1 MTTQRQAQA
10 PCSCITKEYQP
21 DGSVVFTDNC
31 AKEQAMATLDELRA
45 QRARVFGQPQQAQNA
60 CTCYTKQYLAQGGV
74 LFTDTCTGE
83 QAMATPRELRAQRS
97 AAYMDNNR
105 VN

>member
-1 MTTQRQAQA
+1 
-10 PCSCITKEYQP
+10 
-21 DGSVVFTDNC
+21 
-31 AKEQAMATLDELRA
+31 MATLDELRA